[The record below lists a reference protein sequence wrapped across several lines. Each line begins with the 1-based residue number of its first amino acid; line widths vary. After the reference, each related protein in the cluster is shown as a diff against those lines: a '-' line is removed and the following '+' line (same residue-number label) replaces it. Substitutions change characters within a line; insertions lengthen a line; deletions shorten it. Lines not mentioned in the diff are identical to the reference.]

1 MSDFQF
7 ANPNWAHALW
17 LVAGVTALLFWL
29 DWRRGDVLSRFLSA
43 AMQLRLVHRPSPTRR
58 WLSIGCLGLSG
69 VSLVVAL
76 MRPQW
81 GLTYHQMPRVGAQI
95 MVCLDVSKSMLA
107 EDTAPN
113 RLQRAKAE
121 VTDLLSFLE
130 GDQVGLIA
138 FAGRAA
144 VLCPLT
150 PDFGFFRLIL
160 DSASPTSVGRGGT
173 RLEEPIRKA
182 LDAFRTE
189 SDVSRMIVLIT
200 DGEDHDSHP
209 LDAAKAAAERGV
221 KILAIGFGDEAGS
234 EIHVTDP
241 ATGARST
248 VRDSDGKPV
257 LSRLDGAM
265 LRDMALATDGAYI
278 PAGTGALD
286 LKSIYEAHIA
296 PLVRGRL
303 DDRGHAVRREAFQ
316 WAVLLGLVLL
326 VASIVVGSG
335 SVRAELRSA
344 SEAWLFEKTGLLQ
357 KAGFLAWFAL
367 SISLLVAGPTLAQQ
381 KSSDDKP
388 ALVPADGVPKATP
401 AEKPPSDRKPA
412 QREPAAPRDL
422 YNEAWACLD
431 KDSERAER
439 LLTEARRDAGTD
451 GEVRF
456 RATYNLGWVEIKR
469 GDAVL
474 GQKPEQA
481 LEHLRR
487 AADWFRDAVR
497 LRPDRE
503 DARHNL
509 EVVLRRILELAD
521 SLAKTGDRD
530 LTQRLE
536 AVIEAQRRLVGTARQ
551 VVERVA
557 AKEDPNAADQFRSD
571 FRQLAVQQQK
581 ILSDSQALTK
591 TAQEELDA
599 LNGKKDEE
607 KKPQDKVRCLQLS
620 NLLHYANQANQRL
633 GQARSQMRRRQADRS
648 FRRAATA
655 LSDLN
660 RARDQLR
667 GPVEVLDV
675 ILADAFPLAQL
686 TALKAA
692 GGPVGPQP
700 AKPGGDLREAP
711 AWLTREYLEESQSSL
726 TERTT
731 ELTARLQAGLDERK
745 TRPAGPPTGKEQPE
759 NAEAER
765 FLAMVRE
772 AMPFLTKGQAAF
784 EAAGQALAADQ
795 TPGSSKTPGVSFE
808 PGASFEQAAQ
818 RQLEGIVALRDAR
831 ERFLD
836 LRGLIELAYS
846 REEQVQG
853 LLPAPA
859 NKDDARSPA
868 FSKGRASP
876 PKDEPQQ
883 EPAAVPTAESL
894 RVAQQLQ
901 QENLGRSQ
909 RVGKLIEEGLAA
921 LPKPVAGPAAPG
933 AKPAPNDPVEQQAA
947 QRQQLELA
955 QRLLGQARQE
965 MTAAAES
972 LSKASPADAKSAPSA
987 NGETKKPDT
996 AGKPPDQPAEKVS
1009 AKPDETA
1016 LDASREHVSKA
1027 IEHLQALR
1035 RLFFSIVE
1043 HLRETAQ
1050 RQAQLNDETEQTA
1063 ALKKDEEIAKTV
1075 GPLALRQQQ
1084 LRGITQQIAEALRDQ
1099 AQQRPDAAGQQ
1110 NADPKQQEQFQKA
1123 SQQLSEAAKLVAD
1136 GGEEMQKAG
1145 GSLSAEQPDLGAAR
1159 KNQDEALKKLVE
1171 ALAML
1176 NPPQPDQQGADQ
1188 QNQEQQGERQQ
1199 AGKQPQP
1206 RDQQGADPSRAL
1218 QAVRDREAQ
1227 RRHDRDNRQRL
1238 SQEPVEKD
1246 W

>member
-7 ANPNWAHALW
+7 ANPNWSHALW

-29 DWRRGDVLSRFLSA
+29 DWRRGDVLSRLLSA
-43 AMQLRLVHRPSPTRR
+43 TMQLRLVHRPSQTRR
-58 WLSIGCLGLSG
+58 WLSIGCLGLAG
-69 VSLVVAL
+69 VALVVAL

-81 GLTYHQMPRVGAQI
+81 GLTYQETPRVGAQI

-113 RLQRAKAE
+113 RLERAKAE
-121 VTDLLSFLE
+121 VTDLLSYLE
-130 GDQVGLIA
+130 GDQIGLIA

-160 DSASPTSVGRGGT
+160 DGASPTSVGRGGT

-182 LDAFRTE
+182 LDSFRTE

-221 KILAIGFGDEAGS
+221 KILAVGFGDEAGS

-241 ATGARST
+241 QTGARST
-248 VRDSDGKPV
+248 VLDSDGKPV
-257 LSRLDGAM
+257 RTRLDGET
-265 LRDMALATDGAYI
+265 LRAMALATDGAYV

-316 WAVLLGLVLL
+316 WAVLAGLLLL

-335 SVRAELRSA
+335 SVRSELRTA
-344 SEAWLFEKTGLLQ
+344 PAARRLQ
-357 KAGFLAWFAL
+357 KNELLRSTALLIALLAAT
-367 SISLLVAGPTLAQQ
+367 PTLAQQ
-381 KSSDDKP
+381 KPSDDKP
-388 ALVPADGVPKATP
+388 PAVPADGVQKATT
-401 AEKPPSDRKPA
+401 AEKPAADPKAADRAPS
-412 QREPAAPRDL
+412 EPRGL
-422 YNEAWACLD
+422 YNEALAYLN
-431 KDSERAER
+431 KDADRAER

-456 RATYNLGWVEIKR
+456 RATYNMGWVEVQR
-469 GDAVL
+469 ADAVL
-474 GQKPEQA
+474 DQKPEEA

-487 AADWFRDAVR
+487 GADWFRDAVR
-497 LRPDRE
+497 LRPDSE

-530 LTQRLE
+530 LTQRLD
-536 AVIEAQRRLVGTARQ
+536 AVIEAQRRLVGAART
-551 VVERVA
+551 VVERVS
-557 AKEDPNAADQFRSD
+557 AKQDPNAADQFRSD

-591 TAQEELDA
+591 SAQEELDA
-599 LNGKKDEE
+599 SKGKKDEE
-607 KKPQDKVRCLQLS
+607 QTPQDKVRAAQLN
-620 NLLHYANQANQRL
+620 NLLHYLNQANQRL

-648 FRRAATA
+648 FRRAAAA

-675 ILADAFPLAQL
+675 ILADALPLAQL

-692 GGPVGPQP
+692 AAGAAEAPVAGPPDV
-700 AKPGGDLREAP
+700 LREPP
-711 AWLTREYLEESQSSL
+711 AWLTREYLEESQLSI
-726 TERTT
+726 TDRTT

-745 TRPAGPPTGKEQPE
+745 SRPAGPPTDEQQQQQ

-772 AMPFLTKGQAAF
+772 AMPFLTKGKEAF
-784 EAAGQALAADQ
+784 QSAGKALAAVPEPDATAGQ
-795 TPGSSKTPGVSFE
+795 KPGLPEKPGF
-808 PGASFEQAAQ
+808 SFEQAAQ
-818 RQLEGIVALRDAR
+818 RQLEGMVALRDAR

-846 REEQVQG
+846 REQQIQG

-859 NKDDARSPA
+859 SKDAKDANENNE
-868 FSKGRASP
+868 KT
-876 PKDEPQQ
+876 KQ
-883 EPAAVPTAESL
+883 EPPEMPRDASIQA
-894 RVAQQLQ
+894 AQQLQ
-901 QENLGRSQ
+901 QENLDRSQ
-909 RVGKLIEEGLAA
+909 RIARLIDEGLAA
-921 LPKPVAGPAAPG
+921 LPKGAAGADNTAAKPKPADPAA
-933 AKPAPNDPVEQQAA
+933 QQAA
-947 QRQQLELA
+947 AERQQLELA
-955 QRLLGQARQE
+955 KPLLDQARQE
-965 MTAAAES
+965 MTAARDSLTKAAAEEVAA
-972 LSKASPADAKSAPSA
+972 KPAAKSDAQTPA
-987 NGETKKPDT
+987 KPD
-996 AGKPPDQPAEKVS
+996 KPPDQPADKVES
-1009 AKPDETA
+1009 TPSDAA
-1016 LDASREHVSKA
+1016 LDASREHVA
-1027 IEHLQALR
+1027 RALEHLQALR

-1050 RQAQLNDETEQTA
+1050 RQGQLNDETEQAT
-1063 ALKKDEEIAKTV
+1063 ALKKDEEIAKTA

-1084 LRGITQQIAEALRDQ
+1084 LRAITKEIADALNEQ
-1099 AQQRPDAAGQQ
+1099 AKQRPDQAPGQPA
-1110 NADPKQQEQFQKA
+1110 ADPKQLEQFQNIA
-1123 SQQLSEAAKLVAD
+1123 QQLAEAAKLVAD
-1136 GGEEMQKAG
+1136 GGTEMQKAG
-1145 GSLSAEQPDLGAAR
+1145 EGLSAEKPDFGPAR
-1159 KNQDEALKKLVE
+1159 KSQDEALQKLVE
-1171 ALAML
+1171 ALALL
-1176 NPPQPDQQGADQ
+1176 NPPQPEQQNQQDQDQQGEDQ
-1188 QNQEQQGERQQ
+1188 QGDKQQQQQEQQT
-1199 AGKQPQP
+1199 
-1206 RDQQGADPSRAL
+1206 QGADPSRAL

-1227 RRHDRDNRQRL
+1227 RRRDRENRQRL
-1238 SQEPVEKD
+1238 TQDPVEKD